1 MTDPKEFESIDDLF
15 KKSFDNLPD
24 TPAASGWDLPSEKVW
39 QHVQTQIKPPRAGWS
54 TQTIVLIAAFAVT
67 LAIGLYFYAWRTD
80 STQAP
85 PATSPVA
92 VETPETRPSEK
103 IEAVAV
109 ETPEVTKPAPEEPSA
124 GKKQPKA
131 NKRRPVADKNDLNS
145 EQQAANEQDNVSAYE
160 PDQPAPRKI
169 VSSNTIQRRKAEL
182 SRRAEAAW
190 KTPLDPLPMRW
201 PKSAKKDI
209 SAE

>member
-39 QHVQTQIKPPRAGWS
+39 QHVQTQIKPPRTGWS
-54 TQTIVLIAAFAVT
+54 TQTIALIAAFAVT
-67 LAIGLYFYAWRTD
+67 LAIGLYFYAWRTE
-80 STQAP
+80 STQVS

-92 VETPETRPSEK
+92 VETPEARPAEK
-103 IEAVAV
+103 TEAVAI
-109 ETPEVTKPAPEEPSA
+109 ETPEVVKTASDAPAA

-131 NKRRPVADKNDLNS
+131 TRRRPVTDKNNLNS
-145 EQQAANEQDNVSAYE
+145 EQQAAKEQGNVSASE
-160 PDQPAPRKI
+160 PDQHKTKKI

-190 KTPLDPLPMRW
+190 KTPLDPLPLRW